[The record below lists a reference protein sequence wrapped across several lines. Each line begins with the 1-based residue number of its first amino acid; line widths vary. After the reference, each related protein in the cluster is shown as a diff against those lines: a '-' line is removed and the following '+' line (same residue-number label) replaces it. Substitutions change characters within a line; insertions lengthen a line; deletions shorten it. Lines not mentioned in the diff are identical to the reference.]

1 MSPYKVIPPIQ
12 ENSRL
17 SQAHQNNDFVE
28 HQTLQDQKSPAYG
41 SLQVKQ
47 NVSRRPVTPE
57 ETSMNVQQ
65 VTSQNYPP
73 LSDKESLL
81 RLLPPNVYLP
91 REPLQFSKE
100 DELRLLT
107 LLNDELRELEAQRLK
122 DIYLDLTSYD
132 KQLRGWCYMQDLSY
146 VLGRHRVRT

>member
-1 MSPYKVIPPIQ
+1 
-12 ENSRL
+12 
-17 SQAHQNNDFVE
+17 
-28 HQTLQDQKSPAYG
+28 
-41 SLQVKQ
+41 
-47 NVSRRPVTPE
+47 
-57 ETSMNVQQ
+57 MNVQQ

-73 LSDKESLL
+73 LSEKESLL